1 MDEARAFRKLLTK
14 LTPSTAKNEACVKF
28 VNDFK
33 GDLNILLKALM
44 DEFGR
49 SSLNGRI
56 KLLNFLEH
64 CSGIV
69 GKCEGSEEW
78 KVLLA
83 QNLQKFVDAAV
94 PIQFAPPSL
103 VNIEPSRRFIR
114 GFYNVKLIDEATC
127 DRIVSQ
133 IDSKKHTIESLS
145 TARQG
150 KYSHQVTPEEVLR
163 RMEDDRER
171 AKKYKE
177 RDISVVLGSRE
188 EFDSMWDS
196 CEKLNENDLAFMKEA
211 NAMAGI

>member
-1 MDEARAFRKLLTK
+1 MDETRAFRKLLTK
-14 LTPSTAKNEACVKF
+14 LTPSTAKNEAGVKF
-28 VNDFK
+28 VNEYT
-33 GDLNILLKALM
+33 GDLTMLLKTLM

-64 CSGIV
+64 CAGIV

-78 KVLLA
+78 KALLA

-94 PIQFAPPSL
+94 PIHFAPPSL
-103 VNIEPSRRFIR
+103 VNIEPSRRFVR
-114 GFYNVKLIDEATC
+114 GFLSVKLIDEATC
-127 DRIVSQ
+127 NRIVSQ

-145 TARQG
+145 TSRQG
-150 KYSHQVTPEEVLR
+150 KYSHQVSPEEILR

-177 RDISVVLGSRE
+177 RDVSVVIGSRE
-188 EFDSMWDS
+188 EFERMWDS
-196 CEKLNENDLAFMKEA
+196 TEPLRGNDLVTMKEA
-211 NAMAGI
+211 NGMAGM